1 MEIAN
6 RPRLLVFNCHE
17 AWVHQL
23 NVLDYDLDIICG
35 LPGRYTPGWDTHV
48 RPVPAR
54 GRIISLDEA
63 RTRARRY
70 ACIIAHNPTDLL
82 DVKERPEPR
91 LLVHH
96 LPVEARIIEERSRL
110 SAAEARDLLHRY
122 AQLSGTHVMAVSHLK
137 GNSWG
142 TAGDIVP
149 FGVDPGDYGPCSG
162 EIPCGLRI
170 ANFIQRRRTFLHWD
184 FHEQAFAGTP
194 VRIVGHNPGL
204 AGAAP
209 SRDWDHLKDLLRT
222 HRFYIHTAHPELEDG
237 FNMATVEAM
246 AAGLPVLGN
255 RHPTSV
261 VEHGVNGFVSDDP
274 AELRRYARLLLDD
287 RKRALRM
294 GEAAR
299 TTVQRRFSVAAF
311 RSNMERAIQSARRK
325 RASLPAQ
332 EQPVRPRPR
341 IVELPPESGP
351 KASRSASRAL
361 DPQRHASLP
370 PDR

>member
-1 MEIAN
+1 MEMADH
-6 RPRLLVFNCHE
+6 PRLLVFNCHE

-23 NVLDYDLDIICG
+23 SALDYDLDIVCG
-35 LPGRYTPGWDTHV
+35 LPGRYTPGWDTHI

-54 GRIISLDEA
+54 GRLISLDEA
-63 RTRARRY
+63 RTRRY

-82 DVKERPEPR
+82 DVKDRPEPR

-96 LPVEARIIEERSRL
+96 LPVEARILEERSRL
-110 SAAEARDLLHRY
+110 SAAEARGLLHRY
-122 AQLSGTHVMAVSHLK
+122 VQLSGTHVVAVSRLK
-137 GNSWG
+137 GRSWG

-149 FGVDPGDYGPCSG
+149 FGADPGDYEPCSG

-170 ANFIQRRRTFLHWD
+170 ANFIQRRRTFLHWA
-184 FHEQAFAGTP
+184 FHEQTFAGVP
-194 VRIVGHNPGL
+194 VRIVGHNPGM

-287 RKRALRM
+287 RKLALRM
-294 GEAAR
+294 GAEARA
-299 TTVQRRFSVAAF
+299 TVQRRFSVTAF

-325 RASLPAQ
+325 RASLSVQ
-332 EQPVRPRPR
+332 QPPIRSRQR
-341 IVELPPESGP
+341 IVELPPQSGM
-351 KASRSASRAL
+351 KAPQTTSRAEES
-361 DPQRHASLP
+361 QGHAPFP
-370 PDR
+370 PAP